1 MKVNKNGFTLVELI
15 IFIALFA
22 ALSGSFITILLT
34 VTRVQVRQASV
45 VEVSEQSQ
53 FLLQQIQY
61 YIQNSSMI
69 DIPINTPT
77 STLKLYTGVNS
88 QDPLYITIASGTV
101 YIQKT
106 ASGIP
111 QPLSSNKVSVSNLTF
126 VKHSNIPS
134 HDSVSV
140 SFTLA
145 YNTSNIEQAFS
156 QMLQTSVARVS
167 AATFD
172 SNLIPA
178 SSSPLNIGVS
188 GQVWNSINQVLYFSG
203 SNVGIGTSNPLGIF
217 DIEGT
222 TSNVILNSGN
232 VGIGTTAPSTKL
244 EVNGTT
250 TIDGNAIVKTGGSAN
265 HAVCWKADGIT
276 LGWCSS
282 ISTSTGICT
291 CN

>member
-1 MKVNKNGFTLVELI
+1 MKMNKRGFTLIELI

-22 ALSGSFITILLT
+22 ALSGSFIAILLT
-34 VTRVQVRQASV
+34 VTRVQVRQVSV

-69 DIPINTPT
+69 DMPVNTPT
-77 STLKLYTGVNS
+77 STLKLFTGVNS
-88 QDPLYITIASGTV
+88 QDPIYITLSNGTV

-106 ASGIP
+106 ATGTP

-172 SNLIPA
+172 SNLVPA
-178 SSSPLNIGVS
+178 SSSPLSLGIS
-188 GQVWNSINQVLYFSG
+188 GNTWNSINGVIYFSG
-203 SNVGIGTSNPLGIF
+203 SNVGIGTTNPLSIF
-217 DIEGT
+217 DVESGS
-222 TSNVILNSGN
+222 SNVILNASS
-232 VGIGTTAPSTKL
+232 VGIGTTAPGAKL
-244 EVNGTT
+244 EVNGNTM
-250 TIDGNAIVKTGGSAN
+250 IDVGGSAS
-265 HAVCWKADGIT
+265 HAVCWKADGKT

-282 ISTSTGICT
+282 IATSTGVCT

>member
-1 MKVNKNGFTLVELI
+1 
-15 IFIALFA
+15 
-22 ALSGSFITILLT
+22 
-34 VTRVQVRQASV
+34 VRQASV

-69 DIPINTPT
+69 DIPVNTPT
-77 STLKLYTGVNS
+77 STLKLFTGVNS
-88 QDPLYITIASGTV
+88 QDPLYIILSNGTV

-106 ASGIP
+106 TTGTP

-145 YNTSNIEQAFS
+145 YNTSNVEQAFS

-172 SNLIPA
+172 SNLVPA
-178 SSSPLNIGVS
+178 SSSPLSLGVS
-188 GQVWNSINQVLYFSG
+188 GNAWNSINGVVYFGGSNG
-203 SNVGIGTSNPLGIF
+203 SNVGIGTTNPLGIL
-217 DIEGT
+217 DIESGS
-222 TSNVILNSGN
+222 SNILLNASS
-232 VGIGTTAPSTKL
+232 VGIGTTNPLGILDIESGSSNILLNASSVGIGTSTPRAKL
-244 EVNGTT
+244 EVNGNIM
-250 TIDGNAIVKTGGSAN
+250 IDAGGSAG
-265 HAVCWKADGIT
+265 HAVCWKADGKT
-276 LGWCSS
+276 LGSCST
-282 ISTSTGICT
+282 IATSTGICT

>member
-34 VTRVQVRQASV
+34 VTRVQVRQVSV

-88 QDPLYITIASGTV
+88 QDPLYITLASGTV

-250 TIDGNAIVKTGGSAN
+250 TIDGNAIV
-265 HAVCWKADGIT
+265 
-276 LGWCSS
+276 
-282 ISTSTGICT
+282 STPSR
-291 CN
+291 